1 MQIEQQLRQFI
12 TENFL
17 FGHDSRFAGDAS
29 LLEAGIVDSTGMLE
43 LIAFVEATYG
53 IEVHDEE
60 MIPDN
65 LDSVHNLVGF
75 IERKR
80 CGKVAV
86 AG

>member
-17 FGHDSRFAGDAS
+17 FGRDSSFASDAS
-29 LLEAGIVDSTGMLE
+29 LLETGIVDSTGMLE
-43 LIAFVEATYG
+43 LIAFLEETYG

-60 MIPDN
+60 MTPQN
-65 LDSVHNLVGF
+65 LDSIHNLLGF
-75 IERKR
+75 VERKR
-80 CGKVAV
+80 YGKVAV

>member
-17 FGHDSRFAGDAS
+17 FGHESSFAADAS

-43 LIAFVEATYG
+43 VIAFLEETYG
-53 IEVHDEE
+53 IEVQDEE
-60 MIPDN
+60 MIPEN
-65 LDSVHNLVGF
+65 LDSIHNLVGF